1 MTKNNHSKTY
11 DLFTPDDKAVTIHMS
26 ILSLRL
32 SYRHV
37 VLETSL
43 FMSWT
48 KNFLHCVT
56 LTLIF
61 FGYQF
66 MWRGMYFIS

>member
-1 MTKNNHSKTY
+1 MTKDNHSKTY
-11 DLFTPDDKAVTIHMS
+11 DLFTPDDKAVTRHMS

-32 SYRHV
+32 SYRH

-48 KNFLHCVT
+48 KNFLNFVT

-66 MWRGMYFIS
+66 MWRGMCLYL